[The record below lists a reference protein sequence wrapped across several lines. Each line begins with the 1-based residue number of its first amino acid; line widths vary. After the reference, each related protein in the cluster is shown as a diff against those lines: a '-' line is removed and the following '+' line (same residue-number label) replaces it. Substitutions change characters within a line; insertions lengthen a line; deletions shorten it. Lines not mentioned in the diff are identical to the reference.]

1 MKKIQ
6 LGLLSGFVLGLLDG
20 LSAFFVPEAQ
30 EMLGVIIPSAT
41 IKGIITGLVIG
52 LIARKVEGIAKNV
65 LIGGGIGAVLSAL
78 AAIPSGSYV
87 AIIAPGIIIGLL
99 IGFIVSKYGGQ
110 TS

>member
-1 MKKIQ
+1 MKKIR
-6 LGLLSGFVLGLLDG
+6 LGLLSGFALGLLDG

-30 EMLGVIIPSAT
+30 EMLGTIVTSAS

-52 LIARKVEGIAKNV
+52 LIARKVDGIAKNV

-87 AIIAPGIIIGLL
+87 QIIAPGIIIGLL
-99 IGFIVSKYGGQ
+99 IGLVVSKWGK
-110 TS
+110 

>member
-52 LIARKVEGIAKNV
+52 LIVRKVEGIVRNI

-87 AIIAPGIIIGLL
+87 EIIAPGILIGLL
-99 IGFIVSKYGGQ
+99 IGFIVSKWGQ
-110 TS
+110 